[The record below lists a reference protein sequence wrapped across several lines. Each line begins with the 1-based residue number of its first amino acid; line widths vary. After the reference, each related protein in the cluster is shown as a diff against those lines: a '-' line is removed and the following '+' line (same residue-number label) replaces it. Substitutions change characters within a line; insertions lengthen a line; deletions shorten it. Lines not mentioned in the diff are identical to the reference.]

1 MSSFNNNSKNVHIP
15 GAYEFVDQ
23 GYVPIG
29 SILLLGPSG
38 VGKTIYCNQF
48 FTEGLC
54 QQNFCILVTADGKKK
69 IREHIFKNTK
79 TKSVQNL
86 KIINPILTVKKTGLL
101 SSVNSG
107 ESNNDRLS
115 LALTAIK
122 NQIIKIKKSDK
133 FADQKVGSNSFFRL
147 VPIRV
152 VVDSLNP
159 LLILF
164 GENSVLKFITELV
177 FLLKQYDVMSIIT
190 LTSTQSEND
199 HNLINSLSSITN
211 GILEMKL
218 EDNVNMTGRRIRLRS
233 MKGASHNP
241 SWIDFKI
248 SNDGTI
254 LFGPESSLSCILCGN
269 PILGNPLVFLEMPF
283 DRKSCLDTYRKLLN
297 VYGQNVSEL
306 GLPEVVNLNFFY
318 VDIVGLS
325 NPSLS
330 ITKQVTKII
339 VLNKLI
345 TSCDAFSKSAKD
357 QKIIF
362 PTGDGMS
369 IGFLSNI
376 ELPLQLSIELHKKLR
391 AYNSERKDEDV
402 VNVRIGIN
410 HGPVFLVTDLN
421 GNRDLWGPGI
431 ILTRRVMDL
440 GDSNHILLEG
450 NFAEELIQLRDD
462 YKTILYPIGK
472 YSIKHGQELRLYSAY
487 STKFGNSVPPAKS

>member
-1 MSSFNNNSKNVHIP
+1 MRGFAASPKDVHIP
-15 GAYEFVDQ
+15 GAYEFIDQ
-23 GYVPIG
+23 GSIPIG

-48 FTEGLC
+48 FTEGLR
-54 QQNFCILVTADGKKK
+54 QQNLCMLVTADGEKK
-69 IREHIFKNTK
+69 IREHLFKNTK

-86 KIINPILTVKKTGLL
+86 KIINPISTVKKVGL
-101 SSVNSG
+101 SSTNAR
-107 ESNNDRLS
+107 EDNDGLS
-115 LALTAIK
+115 LALAEIK
-122 NQIIKIKKSDK
+122 NQIIKARKSDK
-133 FADQKVGSNSFFRL
+133 SEDQKGGSNPFSH
-147 VPIRV
+147 VAPIRV

-164 GENSVLKFITELV
+164 GESSVLKFITELI

-190 LTSTQSEND
+190 LTSTQSESD
-199 HNLINSLSSITN
+199 HNLINSLSSVAN

-218 EDNVNMTGRRIRLRS
+218 EDNVNMAGRKIRLRS

-241 SWIDFKI
+241 SWINFKI

-254 LFGPESSLSCILCGN
+254 LFSPSESSLSCILCGN
-269 PILGNPLVFLEMPF
+269 PILGDPLVFLEMPF
-283 DRKSCLDTYRKLLN
+283 DKKACLDTYRKLLN
-297 VYGQNVSEL
+297 VYGRNVSEL

-330 ITKQVTKII
+330 VNKQVTKII
-339 VLNKLI
+339 VLNRLI
-345 TSCDAFSKSAKD
+345 TSCEAFSKSAKD
-357 QKIIF
+357 RKIIF

-369 IGFLSNI
+369 IGFLSNM

-391 AYNSERKDEDV
+391 AYNSEKKDEDV
-402 VNVRIGIN
+402 VNVRIGLN
-410 HGPVFLVTDLN
+410 RGPVFLVTDLN
-421 GNRDLWGPGI
+421 GNHDLWGPGI

-450 NFAEELIQLRDD
+450 DFAEELIQLRDD

-472 YSIKHGQELRLYSAY
+472 YPIKHGQELRLYSAY
-487 STKFGNSVPPAKS
+487 STKFGNSVPPAKR